1 MRNREATL
9 RKLDSI
15 ESSLTKLNMAVNMGN
30 RELCYEIIEQAK
42 TQIEQCKLY
51 IESEPI
57 SGGELNPNF

>member
-9 RKLDSI
+9 RKLDQI
-15 ESSLTKLNMAVNMGN
+15 ESSLTKINMAINMGN
-30 RELCYEIIEQAK
+30 REMCYEIIEETK
-42 TQIEQCKLY
+42 LQIEQCKLY